1 MVNLPRVSI
10 DTDRSD
16 SLCFGC
22 GQNNPIGLKLSFQR
36 DGKMA
41 RAEFI
46 PDKLY
51 QGWRG
56 IVHGGIITTALDEAL
71 AHVAHLDGIECI
83 TAEMTVK
90 FKRPAKV
97 EELLILTASII
108 KKTRRLIKTEAK
120 ALLKDGTVVAEGT
133 ATQFVLE
140 KKLEDA
146 QNDKAEPQNNA

>member
-71 AHVAHLDGIECI
+71 AHAAHLDGIECI

-140 KKLEDA
+140 KKLEGV
-146 QNDKAEPQNNA
+146 QNSKAEPQDNA

>member
-10 DTDRSD
+10 DTDRSAG
-16 SLCFGC
+16 LCFGC
-22 GQNNPIGLKLSFQR
+22 GQKNPIGLKLSFYR

-56 IVHGGIITTALDEAL
+56 IVHGGIIATALDEAL
-71 AHVAHLDGIECI
+71 SHAAHFDGVECI
-83 TAEMTVK
+83 TAEMAVR

-97 EELLILTASII
+97 EEPLIITASITR
-108 KKTRRLIKTEAK
+108 KTRKLIETEAK
-120 ALLKDGTVVAEGT
+120 AVLKDGTVVAEGT
-133 ATQFVLE
+133 ATQFIVERISDDMGNSKTELR
-140 KKLEDA
+140 D
-146 QNDKAEPQNNA
+146 NA